1 MRLRWVMRRLREWAA
16 WIDSEG
22 QIKSPA
28 LDGMPVAAANAEA
41 WIPKD
46 YRLAREVHAAMGK
59 LAREVHAAMGKLARE
74 LQETIVLVYVIGPR
88 ANKVSLTDI
97 ARWCDLDVD
106 ALRMKVDYAE
116 KKLAEELDNA
126 RMQRDAANE
135 TAKTAA

>member
-46 YRLAREVHAAMGK
+46 YRLAREVHAALRK
-59 LAREVHAAMGKLARE
+59 LSPDDRV
-74 LQETIVLVYVIGPR
+74 TIVLVYVAGPR
-88 ANKVSLTDI
+88 SNKVLLTDI
-97 ARWCDLDVD
+97 ADWCDLDVEVLRKRVTRAEYKVAE
-106 ALRMKVDYAE
+106 ALDT
-116 KKLAEELDNA
+116 A
-126 RMQRDAANE
+126 RMRQDAANDA
-135 TAKTAA
+135 AKAAA

>member
-46 YRLAREVHAAMGK
+46 YRLAREVHAALRK
-59 LAREVHAAMGKLARE
+59 LSPDDRV
-74 LQETIVLVYVIGPR
+74 TIVLVYVAGPR
-88 ANKVSLTDI
+88 SNKVLLTDI
-97 ARWCDLDVD
+97 ADWCDLDVD
-106 ALRMKVDYAE
+106 ALRMKVTRAE
-116 KKLAEELDNA
+116 YKLAEALDAA
-126 RMQRDAANE
+126 RMRGDAAND
-135 TAKTAA
+135 ASKAAA

>member
-46 YRLAREVHAAMGK
+46 YRLAREVHSAMGK
-59 LAREVHAAMGKLARE
+59 LSRE

-88 ANKVSLTDI
+88 ANKVQLTDI
-97 ARWCDLDVD
+97 ADWCDMDCE
-106 ALRMKVDYAE
+106 ALRKRVTRAEYKVAE
-116 KKLAEELDNA
+116 ALDTA
-126 RMQRDAANE
+126 RMRQDAANDA
-135 TAKTAA
+135 AKAAA

>member
-46 YRLAREVHAAMGK
+46 YRLAREVHAALRK
-59 LAREVHAAMGKLARE
+59 LSPDDRV
-74 LQETIVLVYVIGPR
+74 TIVLVYVAGPWS
-88 ANKVSLTDI
+88 NKVLLTDI
-97 ARWCDLDVD
+97 ADWCDLDVEVLRKRVTRAEYKVAE
-106 ALRMKVDYAE
+106 ALDT
-116 KKLAEELDNA
+116 A
-126 RMQRDAANE
+126 RMRQDAANDA
-135 TAKTAA
+135 AKAAA

>member
-46 YRLAREVHAAMGK
+46 YRLAREVHAALRK
-59 LAREVHAAMGKLARE
+59 LSPDDRV
-74 LQETIVLVYVIGPR
+74 TIVLVYVTGPQS
-88 ANKVSLTDI
+88 NKVLLTDI
-97 ARWCDLDVD
+97 ADWCDLDVD
-106 ALRMKVDYAE
+106 ALRMKVTRAE
-116 KKLAEELDNA
+116 YKLAEAIDTA
-126 RMQRDAANE
+126 RMRRDAAND
-135 TAKTAA
+135 ASKAAA

>member
-46 YRLAREVHAAMGK
+46 YRLAREVHAALRK
-59 LAREVHAAMGKLARE
+59 LSPDDRV
-74 LQETIVLVYVIGPR
+74 TIVLVYVTGPR
-88 ANKVSLTDI
+88 SNKVLLTDI
-97 ARWCDLDVD
+97 ADWCDLDVD
-106 ALRMKVDYAE
+106 ALRMKVTRAE
-116 KKLAEELDNA
+116 YKLAEALDAA
-126 RMQRDAANE
+126 RMRGDAAND
-135 TAKTAA
+135 ASKAAA

>member
-46 YRLAREVHAAMGK
+46 YRLAREVHAALRK
-59 LAREVHAAMGKLARE
+59 LSPDGRV
-74 LQETIVLVYVIGPR
+74 TIVLVYVAGPR
-88 ANKVSLTDI
+88 SNKVLLTDI
-97 ARWCDLDVD
+97 ADWCDLDVEVLRKRVTRAEYKVAE
-106 ALRMKVDYAE
+106 ALDT
-116 KKLAEELDNA
+116 A
-126 RMQRDAANE
+126 RMRRDAANDA
-135 TAKTAA
+135 AKAAA

>member
-59 LAREVHAAMGKLARE
+59 LSRE

-88 ANKVSLTDI
+88 SNKVLLTDI
-97 ARWCDLDVD
+97 ADWCDLDVEVLRKRVTRAEYKVAE
-106 ALRMKVDYAE
+106 ALDT
-116 KKLAEELDNA
+116 A
-126 RMQRDAANE
+126 RMRQDAANDA
-135 TAKTAA
+135 AKAAA

>member
-59 LAREVHAAMGKLARE
+59 LSRE
-74 LQETIVLVYVIGPR
+74 LQEAIVLVYVIGPR
-88 ANKVSLTDI
+88 ANKVLLTDI
-97 ARWCDLDVD
+97 ADWCDLDVEVLRKRVTRAEYKVAE
-106 ALRMKVDYAE
+106 ALDT
-116 KKLAEELDNA
+116 A
-126 RMQRDAANE
+126 RLRRDAANDA
-135 TAKTAA
+135 AKAAA

>member
-59 LAREVHAAMGKLARE
+59 LSRE

-88 ANKVSLTDI
+88 ANKVLLTDI
-97 ARWCDLDVD
+97 ADWCDLDVEVLRKRVTRAEYKVAE
-106 ALRMKVDYAE
+106 ALDT
-116 KKLAEELDNA
+116 A
-126 RMQRDAANE
+126 RMRRDAANDA
-135 TAKTAA
+135 AKAAA

>member
-46 YRLAREVHAAMGK
+46 YRLAREVHAALRK
-59 LAREVHAAMGKLARE
+59 LSPDDRV
-74 LQETIVLVYVIGPR
+74 TIVLVYVTGPR
-88 ANKVSLTDI
+88 SNKVHLTDI
-97 ARWCDLDVD
+97 ADWCDLDVEVFRKRVTRAEYKVAE
-106 ALRMKVDYAE
+106 ALDT
-116 KKLAEELDNA
+116 A
-126 RMQRDAANE
+126 RMRQDAANDA
-135 TAKTAA
+135 AKAAA

>member
-46 YRLAREVHAAMGK
+46 YRLAREVHAALRK
-59 LAREVHAAMGKLARE
+59 LSPDDRV
-74 LQETIVLVYVIGPR
+74 TIVLVYVAGPR
-88 ANKVSLTDI
+88 HKQPVEGYFLIS
-97 ARWCDLDVD
+97 CF
-106 ALRMKVDYAE
+106 KF
-116 KKLAEELDNA
+116 KKLIFFSFDLLYDSMLE
-126 RMQRDAANE
+126 RE
-135 TAKTAA
+135 TDLP

>member
-46 YRLAREVHAAMGK
+46 YRFAREVHAALRK
-59 LAREVHAAMGKLARE
+59 LSPDDRV
-74 LQETIVLVYVIGPR
+74 TIVLVYVTGPR
-88 ANKVSLTDI
+88 SNKVLLTDI
-97 ARWCDLDVD
+97 ADWCDLDVD
-106 ALRMKVDYAE
+106 ALRMKVTRAE
-116 KKLAEELDNA
+116 YKLAEALDTA
-126 RMQRDAANE
+126 RMRGDAAND
-135 TAKTAA
+135 ASKAAA

>member
-46 YRLAREVHAAMGK
+46 YRLAREVHAALRK
-59 LAREVHAAMGKLARE
+59 LSPDDRV
-74 LQETIVLVYVIGPR
+74 TIVLVYVAGPR
-88 ANKVSLTDI
+88 SNKVLLTDI
-97 ARWCDLDVD
+97 ADWCDLDVD
-106 ALRMKVDYAE
+106 ALRMKVTRAE
-116 KKLAEELDNA
+116 YKLAEVLDTA
-126 RMQRDAANE
+126 RMRRDAAND
-135 TAKTAA
+135 ASKAAA

>member
-59 LAREVHAAMGKLARE
+59 LARE

-97 ARWCDLDVD
+97 ARWCDLDVEVLRKRVTRAEYKVAE
-106 ALRMKVDYAE
+106 ALDT
-116 KKLAEELDNA
+116 A
-126 RMQRDAANE
+126 RMRRDAANDA
-135 TAKTAA
+135 AKAAA

>member
-46 YRLAREVHAAMGK
+46 YRLAREVHAALRK
-59 LAREVHAAMGKLARE
+59 LSPDDRV
-74 LQETIVLVYVIGPR
+74 TIVLVYVAGPR
-88 ANKVSLTDI
+88 SNKVLLTDI
-97 ARWCDLDVD
+97 ADWCDLDVEVLRKRVTRAENKVAE
-106 ALRMKVDYAE
+106 ALDT
-116 KKLAEELDNA
+116 A
-126 RMQRDAANE
+126 RMRRDAANDA
-135 TAKTAA
+135 TKAAA

>member
-46 YRLAREVHAAMGK
+46 YRLAREVHAALRK
-59 LAREVHAAMGKLARE
+59 LSPDDRV
-74 LQETIVLVYVIGPR
+74 TIVLVYVAGPR
-88 ANKVSLTDI
+88 SNKVPLTDI
-97 ARWCDLDVD
+97 ADWCDLDVEVLRKRVTRAEYKVAE
-106 ALRMKVDYAE
+106 ALDT
-116 KKLAEELDNA
+116 A
-126 RMQRDAANE
+126 RMRRDAANDA
-135 TAKTAA
+135 AKAAA

>member
-46 YRLAREVHAAMGK
+46 YRLAREVHAAMWK
-59 LAREVHAAMGKLARE
+59 LSRE
-74 LQETIVLVYVIGPR
+74 LQETIVLGYVIGPR
-88 ANKVSLTDI
+88 ANKVLLTDI
-97 ARWCDLDVD
+97 ADWCDLDVD
-106 ALRMKVDYAE
+106 ALRMKVTRAE
-116 KKLAEELDNA
+116 YKLAEALDTA
-126 RMQRDAANE
+126 RMRGDAAND
-135 TAKTAA
+135 ASKAAA

>member
-46 YRLAREVHAAMGK
+46 YRLAREVHAALRK
-59 LAREVHAAMGKLARE
+59 LSPDDRV
-74 LQETIVLVYVIGPR
+74 TIVLVYVTGPR
-88 ANKVSLTDI
+88 SNKVLLTDI
-97 ARWCDLDVD
+97 ADWCDLDVD
-106 ALRMKVDYAE
+106 ALRMKVARAE
-116 KKLAEELDNA
+116 YKLAEALDTA
-126 RMQRDAANE
+126 RMRGDAAND
-135 TAKTAA
+135 ASKAAA

>member
-46 YRLAREVHAAMGK
+46 YRLAREVHAALWK
-59 LAREVHAAMGKLARE
+59 LSPDDRV
-74 LQETIVLVYVIGPR
+74 TIVLVYVTGPR
-88 ANKVSLTDI
+88 ANKVLLTSI
-97 ARWCDLDVD
+97 ADWCDLDVEVLRKRVTRAECKVAEALD
-106 ALRMKVDYAE
+106 A
-116 KKLAEELDNA
+116 A
-126 RMQRDAANE
+126 RMRRDAANDA
-135 TAKTAA
+135 AKAAA

>member
-46 YRLAREVHAAMGK
+46 YRLAREVHAALRK
-59 LAREVHAAMGKLARE
+59 LSPDDRV
-74 LQETIVLVYVIGPR
+74 TIVLVYVTGPQS
-88 ANKVSLTDI
+88 NKVLLTDI
-97 ARWCDLDVD
+97 ADWCDLDVD
-106 ALRMKVDYAE
+106 ALRMKVTRAE
-116 KKLAEELDNA
+116 YKLAEALDTA
-126 RMQRDAANE
+126 RMRGDAAND
-135 TAKTAA
+135 ASKAAA

>member
-46 YRLAREVHAAMGK
+46 YR
-59 LAREVHAAMGKLARE
+59 LARE

-135 TAKTAA
+135 MAKTAA

>member
-46 YRLAREVHAAMGK
+46 YRLARKAHAALRK
-59 LAREVHAAMGKLARE
+59 LSPDDRV
-74 LQETIVLVYVIGPR
+74 TIVLVYVTGPQS
-88 ANKVSLTDI
+88 NKVLLTDI
-97 ARWCDLDVD
+97 ADWCDLDVD
-106 ALRMKVDYAE
+106 ALRMKVTRAE
-116 KKLAEELDNA
+116 YKLAEALDTA
-126 RMQRDAANE
+126 RMRRDAAND
-135 TAKTAA
+135 ASKAAA

>member
-46 YRLAREVHAAMGK
+46 YRLAREVHAALRK
-59 LAREVHAAMGKLARE
+59 LSPDDRV
-74 LQETIVLVYVIGPR
+74 TIVLVYVTGPR
-88 ANKVSLTDI
+88 ANKVLLTDI
-97 ARWCDLDVD
+97 ADWCDLDVEVLRKRVTRAEYKVAE
-106 ALRMKVDYAE
+106 ALDT
-116 KKLAEELDNA
+116 A
-126 RMQRDAANE
+126 RMRQDAANDA
-135 TAKTAA
+135 AKAVA

>member
-59 LAREVHAAMGKLARE
+59 LAPDDRV
-74 LQETIVLVYVIGPR
+74 TIVLVYVAGPR
-88 ANKVSLTDI
+88 SNKVLLTDI
-97 ARWCDLDVD
+97 ADWCDLDVEVFRKRVTRAEYKVAE
-106 ALRMKVDYAE
+106 ALDT
-116 KKLAEELDNA
+116 A
-126 RMQRDAANE
+126 RMRRDAANDA
-135 TAKTAA
+135 AKAAA

>member
-46 YRLAREVHAAMGK
+46 YRLAREVHAALRK
-59 LAREVHAAMGKLARE
+59 LSPDDRV
-74 LQETIVLVYVIGPR
+74 TIVLVYVAGPR
-88 ANKVSLTDI
+88 SNKVLLTDI
-97 ARWCDLDVD
+97 ADWYDLDVEVLRKRVTRAEYKVAE
-106 ALRMKVDYAE
+106 ALDT
-116 KKLAEELDNA
+116 A
-126 RMQRDAANE
+126 RMRRDAANDA
-135 TAKTAA
+135 TKAAA

>member
-46 YRLAREVHAAMGK
+46 YRLAREVHAALRK
-59 LAREVHAAMGKLARE
+59 LSPDDRV
-74 LQETIVLVYVIGPR
+74 TIVLVYVTGPQS
-88 ANKVSLTDI
+88 NKVLLTDI
-97 ARWCDLDVD
+97 ADWCDLDVD
-106 ALRMKVDYAE
+106 ALRMKVTRAE
-116 KKLAEELDNA
+116 YKLAEALDTA
-126 RMQRDAANE
+126 RMRRDAAND
-135 TAKTAA
+135 ASKAAA

>member
-46 YRLAREVHAAMGK
+46 YRLAREVYAALRK
-59 LAREVHAAMGKLARE
+59 LSPDDRM
-74 LQETIVLVYVIGPR
+74 TIVLVYVTGPR
-88 ANKVSLTDI
+88 SNKVLLTDI
-97 ARWCDLDVD
+97 ADWCDLDVEVLRKRVTRAEYKVAE
-106 ALRMKVDYAE
+106 ALDT
-116 KKLAEELDNA
+116 A
-126 RMQRDAANE
+126 RMRRDAANDA
-135 TAKTAA
+135 AKAAA

>member
-59 LAREVHAAMGKLARE
+59 LSRE

-88 ANKVSLTDI
+88 SNKVLLTDI
-97 ARWCDLDVD
+97 ADWGDLDVD
-106 ALRMKVDYAE
+106 ALRMKVTRAE
-116 KKLAEELDNA
+116 YKLAEALDTA
-126 RMQRDAANE
+126 RMRRDAAND
-135 TAKTAA
+135 ASKAAA

>member
-46 YRLAREVHAAMGK
+46 YRLAREVHAALRK
-59 LAREVHAAMGKLARE
+59 LSPDDRV
-74 LQETIVLVYVIGPR
+74 TIVLVYVTGPR
-88 ANKVSLTDI
+88 SNKARLTDI
-97 ARWCDLDVD
+97 ADWCDLDVD
-106 ALRMKVDYAE
+106 ALRMKVTRAE
-116 KKLAEELDNA
+116 YKLAEALDTA
-126 RMQRDAANE
+126 RMRGDAAND
-135 TAKTAA
+135 ASKAAA